1 MTWEK
6 MERLFLSVTLLIA
19 VISLNGSFAYAN
31 KLDEIKAAIDKKG
44 AKWIAGETSV
54 AKLPDHEKKL
64 RLGLIKH
71 AATGN
76 EDVLS
81 LQETLAVLPP
91 SLDWRA
97 NGGYFVTPVR
107 DQGNCGSCWAFA
119 TTGAL
124 ESYILIKDGR
134 PGINEDRAEEILL
147 SCPIS
152 PQAGSCA
159 GGYISTASDYIRDTG
174 LPPESDFPYTE
185 SSGDDSCGNAS
196 TGWRN
201 YTSRIPA
208 WLYVNTTSVSIDA
221 IRNALNTHGPLVTT
235 FDVYYDFYYYTGG
248 IYKYTSGKY
257 QGGHAVLIV
266 GYRDDP
272 LVDGG
277 GYFIVKNS
285 WGLDWG
291 EDGYFN
297 IAYSQIGSPVYF
309 GEWTIAYKQ
318 PTQPSSPTAPNNLTV
333 TAASST
339 QINIRWTD
347 NATNEEAFKIERC
360 TGHDCTDFS
369 QIATVGANVTS
380 YSNTGLAASTT
391 YIYRVRAYNSVGDST
406 YSNTDYATTPEAPV
420 PPLAPT
426 NLAAVAA
433 PKTRINLSWN
443 DNSINESG
451 FKIERCTGLSCTNF
465 SQIATVGTGTTRYT
479 NAGLRKGTSYTYRV
493 KAYNTGGDSDYSNT
507 AVAKATVRTSR

>member
-1 MTWEK
+1 M
-6 MERLFLSVTLLIA
+6 S
-19 VISLNGSFAYAN
+19 
-31 KLDEIKAAIDKKG
+31 
-44 AKWIAGETSV
+44 
-54 AKLPDHEKKL
+54 
-64 RLGLIKH
+64 
-71 AATGN
+71 
-76 EDVLS
+76 
-81 LQETLAVLPP
+81 
-91 SLDWRA
+91 
-97 NGGYFVTPVR
+97 
-107 DQGNCGSCWAFA
+107 
-119 TTGAL
+119 
-124 ESYILIKDGR
+124 
-134 PGINEDRAEEILL
+134 
-147 SCPIS
+147 
-152 PQAGSCA
+152 
-159 GGYISTASDYIRDTG
+159 
-174 LPPESDFPYTE
+174 
-185 SSGDDSCGNAS
+185 SCGNAS

-369 QIATVGANVTS
+369 QIATVGAGEILQV
-380 YSNTGLAASTT
+380 
-391 YIYRVRAYNSVGDST
+391 
-406 YSNTDYATTPEAPV
+406 
-420 PPLAPT
+420 
-426 NLAAVAA
+426 
-433 PKTRINLSWN
+433 
-443 DNSINESG
+443 
-451 FKIERCTGLSCTNF
+451 
-465 SQIATVGTGTTRYT
+465 IATLVWQRAQPTFTGCVPIILWAILLTRT
-479 NAGLRKGTSYTYRV
+479 QTMLPHQRHLFPLWR
-493 KAYNTGGDSDYSNT
+493 
-507 AVAKATVRTSR
+507 RLI